1 VFGLKEKRRAKVR
14 AEPLSE
20 DWAAILGAVPL
31 CGRVPAED
39 RPELHSAVRVFL
51 AEKRFEGGAGFVVDD
66 SVRLT
71 VAGQAC
77 VLLLRRATDYFPK
90 LHSVIVY
97 PQEYVAPLEEVD
109 DDGLVTE
116 DVESRSG
123 ESWMHGS
130 LVLSWKDIVADLEDP
145 LGELNVVLHEFA
157 HQLDGESGEMNGCPP
172 IADPELR
179 ADWAREMDSAY
190 ADHRRRVDR
199 GRPTVLDPYAAEEP
213 SEFFAVATEAF
224 FQQPRRILAALPP
237 LYGILRRYYQQ
248 DPAAWAL
255 EDPPFAGP

>member
-90 LHSVIVY
+90 LRSVIVY

-145 LGELNVVLHEFA
+145 LGELSVVLHEFA